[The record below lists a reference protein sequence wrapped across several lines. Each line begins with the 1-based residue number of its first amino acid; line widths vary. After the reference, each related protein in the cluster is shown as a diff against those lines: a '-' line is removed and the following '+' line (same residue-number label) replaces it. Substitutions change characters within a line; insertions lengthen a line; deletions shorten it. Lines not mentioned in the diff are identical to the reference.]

1 VWKARMAA
9 YKELATEIEK
19 WDPDTHAAKFEE
31 YAEIVPKMVAESNM
45 AAQEAGIATVLK
57 YLENAPNAVRTR
69 STTLPLL
76 IEKGVASTRAGTRTV
91 TREVLLM
98 YIEIDVAQPVVEE
111 LIAGFKHKQP
121 KVIAQCIAVL
131 REVLAAF
138 GVKTVGIKPVVKTF
152 SHIFG
157 HADKNVRAEAQQLV
171 IEVYRWI
178 QEAVM
183 PFLADLKPVQINDLK
198 TAFEALPV
206 DPPVA
211 TRLLRSQQ
219 ALLAQQE
226 ATASASNLDD
236 GMAIDSN
243 DNDLDGNDPAVEM
256 DPYDLADPV
265 DVLAKIPNDF
275 DVQLKSAKWKER
287 KAAMEALH
295 GVVSAM
301 RLANQSYEP
310 IMALLAK
317 HVHDTNIM
325 VATLAI
331 NCVEC
336 FARGLRSDF
345 RPHKPTIVAPLLEK
359 CKEKKA
365 NVVQALQ
372 RALDA
377 VFDAIGRDLAEIQA
391 DIEAFVSH
399 KNPQVKQEAVNW
411 MTRALKVIKVSPGK
425 KDLPEL
431 VSKIGLKALDDST
444 TDVRDAGANMLGHL
458 MKCVG
463 EDTLKLFLG
472 DVDKIKEAKI
482 REQFE
487 KAEVIA
493 KPARPRPAA
502 AKAKPLPSAVRAAQ
516 PPSARPA
523 PAKTPSTSND
533 DNLDA
538 LAALAPTAK
547 PMLPPK
553 LLRKK
558 PAPKT
563 AEGSG
568 PPVSVTKPLAAVPPR
583 TAAKTMAT
591 KRQVASK
598 PMAAAAPPP
607 AASKADLVVKYK
619 FTSEMVD
626 ELIGEVI
633 SGELMEQL
641 NSANWKHRLAGM
653 ETLLEELRA
662 KPADSLEAELVVR
675 QMLKKPGPKEANFKV
690 TDQVYQLIQYLAQ
703 EVPSFGPAAA
713 ALATP
718 LVVEKIGDLKLKKSA
733 GETLASMAE
742 KVTLGFVLTHAYEA
756 LGKQR
761 APKVVTEA
769 LQWIQS
775 AILDFGV
782 SGVAMRPLIDF
793 IKSVGITSS
802 NAMARG
808 KGIELMVTL
817 CRFLGPQ
824 LLTFVQDI
832 NAGTLQ
838 SLNDEY
844 DKVKD
849 QPAPVPT
856 RAPAV
861 SAVGLAR
868 GGGSGAAAGTG
879 TGAPDDALDELF
891 PRVDISPQINSKLM
905 GKLRSDSWKLRK
917 EGLEQVQEI
926 LATANN
932 RIKPNVGELW
942 GGLKGRLADANK
954 NLISMAA
961 ELVASIASAMGPPFE
976 KQGRLILGPLVQ
988 VLADKK
994 PHIRQ
999 AALNALTT
1007 IAQVYPSLDG
1017 MLPFCGQGLMTES
1030 PSLRKDLLEWLIGQL
1045 QHCPVDGSSGQPA
1058 LPDLTPLIAAVV
1070 GCLQDRTTEV
1080 RKPAHTVLG
1089 LVVQS
1094 VGYDAVRD
1102 KIMGAKSASRQA
1114 LLASLDSLQVSA
1126 PRGTNGRSAVVSS
1139 SSAASTAP
1147 ISGVKRTAA
1156 AAASPT
1162 KLTKAQLFGRKE
1174 NTAAAGSRSSGME
1187 PPTALR
1193 RANSLA
1199 APSGAAT
1206 AGSMAATGAGPNP
1219 RLSLRRRLGT
1229 GRPGVTGRPVSMLGA
1244 PAGGGLGA
1252 LASPSGTAAADRMT
1266 PSPTV
1271 GGASDSEDQPPF
1283 TNDDARAKGLRMR
1296 KDTGSS
1302 KWTLDTLRP
1311 ELVQLLAHQMEPHVS
1326 PKLFQQMFST
1336 DHHKDRAHL
1345 MALTALDD
1353 GLVNVKVLAPVFRM
1367 SVEEWQQRYLCHLDL
1382 LLKYLTIRFHDT
1394 TTTVWMK
1401 CLDLVDHLILLAT
1414 SHEYHWSE
1422 YEASIFLP
1430 SFIAKLGDPKE
1441 TIRARVTALWRRLWN
1456 VYPASRLFQ
1465 YLLDYGLKS
1474 KNARVRVDTLE
1485 ELGMMLQRNSLSVCH
1500 PQKFIPLVAT
1510 HISER
1515 DAHVRTGALNAL
1527 VQVYLQMGDA
1537 IFPLLGRLSEKDRT
1551 ILDERFKRTKLPAN
1565 LAGAASSQL
1574 PPPSPTP
1581 PSLTGPGAAA
1591 GHTLLRRSGLPA
1603 APGGASRLGTGA
1615 QTTASRLGQ
1624 LRARPTSMYVGSP
1637 GRDLPNPPVSAPA
1650 PAAAI
1655 RTAEGGLPPLKNHS
1669 RDSPSVDPSSPRRK
1683 REFSLDLDQLNL
1695 HRPPPMDLLAQQ
1707 RPVSMYAQPSL
1718 SSQALSRPE
1727 SRATDSPLSQDDQN
1741 YMLDVIYA
1749 QVTSHQPGDIAEAVS
1764 HLRPLCSPHRI
1775 HVLIPHANHFINA
1788 LTLQVR
1794 FLFDADSVEPA
1805 QMTLCEQVVVCL
1817 KFMFTTPELARTV
1830 ETDTLQSIIT
1840 EILKRLIDPKLTVRE
1855 EGQNLIRSMN
1865 VLVVRIL
1872 DYSNRNR
1879 VYDALLDIL
1888 GQACVDLPPMSSPVA
1903 EQEGQFAHLTL
1914 KCIWKLSKRVISDME
1929 AQLIQVDALLAT
1941 LNRFF
1946 VAWPEAQWRRR
1957 AEERIIHGD
1966 MPYRTVKS
1974 ILCDL
1979 VKCLHG
1985 SIVDHLGLVP
1995 EQEQS
2000 DFYDTIMTVLHSMDL
2015 PTGNISRP
2023 ASKITDS
2030 VPSRSL
2036 HDPAAVS
2043 LSSVSSSLGQLKSRL
2058 NQLPVP
2064 SHSAD
2069 HSQSPDMRAT
2079 DGPARPRPLSMYGL
2093 GAGSGHAPGTHPS
2106 ATTSPSA
2113 AEVQDNANAYRR
2125 NLRQWKEQLGY
2136 GHGGNNYPSNSVLGG
2151 TNNGHGPPSPSLASL
2166 SALRSASHAS
2176 PTLATS
2182 SDRTGTVS
2190 PQIPSPR
2197 SALAPASSA
2206 LAPPV
2211 TSTATAAGAS
2221 VSSTHYTSIQSLAMA
2236 SQSDLGSTA
2245 SRAADLS
2252 TTQTMQ
2258 HGQPLPPQQQQVPQL
2273 RPLSHLENHTVD
2285 DLKARLAKMK
2295 STIGSNSSRLH

>member
-1 VWKARMAA
+1 MASQDEEIAKLPLEARLTHKVWKARMAA
-9 YKELATEIEK
+9 YKELATEIAK
-19 WDPDTHAAKFEE
+19 WDPDAHAAKFEE
-31 YAEIVPKMVAESNM
+31 YADIVPKMVAESNM
-45 AAQEAGIATVLK
+45 AAQEAGIATALQ
-57 YLENAPNAVRTR
+57 YLENAPNAARTR
-69 STTLPLL
+69 SATVPLL
-76 IEKGVASTRAGTRTV
+76 IEKGIASTRAGTRTV
-91 TREVLLM
+91 AREVLLM
-98 YIEIDVAQPVVEE
+98 YIEIDVAEPVVEE

-121 KVIAQCIAVL
+121 KVTTQCIAVL
-131 REVLAAF
+131 REALAAF
-138 GVKTVGIKPVVKTF
+138 GVKTMGIKPVVKTF

-178 QEAVM
+178 REAVM
-183 PFLADLKPVQINDLK
+183 PFLADLKPVQVNDLK
-198 TAFEALPV
+198 AAFEALPA

-226 ATASASNLDD
+226 ATASANNLDD
-236 GMAIDSN
+236 RMAID
-243 DNDLDGNDPAVEM
+243 GNDGDDHGGSDSAVEM

-265 DVLAKIPNDF
+265 DVLAKIPTDF
-275 DVQLKSAKWKER
+275 ETQLKSPKWKER

-310 IMALLAK
+310 IMALVAK
-317 HVHDTNIM
+317 HIHDTNIM

-331 NCVEC
+331 NCAER
-336 FARGLRSDF
+336 FAHGLRSDF
-345 RPHKPTIVAPLLEK
+345 RPYKPTIVAPLLEK

-391 DIEAFVSH
+391 DVEAFVGH

-411 MTRALKVIKVSPGK
+411 MTRTLKVIKVSPGK
-425 KDLPEL
+425 KDLPDL
-431 VSKIGLKALDDST
+431 VNKIGLKALDDST

-482 REQFE
+482 CEQFE

-493 KPARPRPAA
+493 KPARPRPTA
-502 AKAKPLPSAVRAAQ
+502 AKSKPLPPSTRAAR
-516 PPSARPA
+516 PPPAKPA
-523 PAKTPSTSND
+523 PAID
-533 DNLDA
+533 DDLDA

-547 PMLPPK
+547 PMPPPK

-558 PAPKT
+558 LAPKV

-568 PPVSVTKPLAAVPPR
+568 PPVSAAKPSGAAPPRAVAKPMAAKRKVANKPLAAAPLPT
-583 TAAKTMAT
+583 TA
-591 KRQVASK
+591 K
-598 PMAAAAPPP
+598 P
-607 AASKADLVVKYK
+607 DLAVKFK

-633 SGELMEQL
+633 CDELMEQL

-653 ETLLEELRA
+653 EALREELRG
-662 KPADSLEAELVVR
+662 KPVESLEAELLVR

-690 TDQVYQLIQYLAQ
+690 TDQVYQLIQFLAQ
-703 EVPSFGPAAA
+703 EVPSFGPATA

-733 GETLASMAE
+733 GEALESMAE
-742 KVTLGFVLTHAYEA
+742 KVTLGFVLAHAYEA
-756 LGKQR
+756 LSKQR
-761 APKVVTEA
+761 APKVITEA

-775 AILDFGV
+775 AILEFGV

-824 LLTFVQDI
+824 ALAFVQDI

-844 DKVKD
+844 NKVKD

-856 RAPAV
+856 RAPVV
-861 SAVGLAR
+861 SAADPAR
-868 GGGSGAAAGTG
+868 GGAGGAATG
-879 TGAPDDALDELF
+879 TGASDDALDELF

-926 LATANN
+926 LTTANN

-954 NLISMAA
+954 NLISVAA

-976 KQGRLILGPLVQ
+976 KQGRLILGPLVL

-999 AALNALTT
+999 TALNALTT

-1017 MLPFCGQGLMTES
+1017 MLQFCGQGLMTES
-1030 PSLRKDLLEWLIGQL
+1030 PSLRKDLLEWLVGQL
-1045 QHCPVDGSSGQPA
+1045 QSRQMDASSSQTA
-1058 LPDLTPLIAAVV
+1058 APDLTPLVAGVV
-1070 GCLQDRTTEV
+1070 ECLQDRTTEV

-1114 LLASLDSLQVSA
+1114 LLATLDSLQVS
-1126 PRGTNGRSAVVSS
+1126 GLGNTNGRSTTVSS
-1139 SSAASTAP
+1139 SATSSTAQV
-1147 ISGVKRTAA
+1147 SGVKRSAA

-1174 NTAAAGSRSSGME
+1174 SPAATNAGAGSRSSSLE
-1187 PPTALR
+1187 PPSALR

-1199 APSGAAT
+1199 APSGAASVGPAAGPG
-1206 AGSMAATGAGPNP
+1206 AGSNP

-1244 PAGGGLGA
+1244 PAGSGLGS
-1252 LASPSGTAAADRMT
+1252 LAPPSGTTAAGRMT

-1311 ELVQLLAHQMEPHVS
+1311 ELVQQLAHQMEPHVN

-1345 MALTALDD
+1345 LALTALDD
-1353 GLVNVKVLAPVFRM
+1353 GLVNVDALAPVFRM

-1382 LLKYLTIRFHDT
+1382 VLKYLTIRFHDT
-1394 TTTVWMK
+1394 TTTIWMK
-1401 CLDLVDHLILLAT
+1401 CLDLVDHLISLAT

-1422 YEASIFLP
+1422 YEASVFLP

-1485 ELGMMLQRNSLSVCH
+1485 ELGTMLQRNSLSVCH
-1500 PQKFIPLVAT
+1500 PQKFIPLVAA

-1551 ILDERFKRTKLPAN
+1551 ILDERFKRTKLPAS
-1565 LAGAASSQL
+1565 LAGTASSQL

-1581 PSLTGPGAAA
+1581 SSLAGPGATAS
-1591 GHTLLRRSGLPA
+1591 HTLPRRSGLPT
-1603 APGGASRLGTGA
+1603 APGGVSRLGTGA

-1624 LRARPTSMYVGSP
+1624 LRARPTSMYVGVP
-1637 GRDLPNPPVSAPA
+1637 GRDSPNPPVSVPA
-1650 PAAAI
+1650 PAAAV
-1655 RTAEGGLPPLKNHS
+1655 RAQEGGMPPLKNHG
-1669 RDSPSVDPSSPRRK
+1669 RDSPSVDQSSPRRK

-1695 HRPPPMDLLAQQ
+1695 HRPPAMDPLIHQ
-1707 RPVSMYAQPSL
+1707 RPVSMYAQPGHF
-1718 SSQALSRPE
+1718 SQASSRPE
-1727 SRATDSPLSQDDQN
+1727 SRATDSPHSQDDQN

-1775 HVLIPHANHFINA
+1775 HVLIPLANHFINA

-1794 FLFDADSVEPA
+1794 FLFDAEGVEPA
-1805 QMTLCEQVVVCL
+1805 QMVLCEQVVMCL

-1830 ETDTLQSIIT
+1830 EKDTLQSIIT
-1840 EILKRLIDPKLTVRE
+1840 EILKRLIDPKLALRE

-1888 GQACVDLPPMSSPVA
+1888 GQACVDLPPVTSPVA

-1914 KCIWKLSKRVISDME
+1914 KCIWKLSKRAISDME
-1929 AQLIQVDALLAT
+1929 AQLIQVDVLLAT

-1946 VAWPEAQWRRR
+1946 VAWPEVQWRRR
-1957 AEERIIHGD
+1957 AEERIVHGD

-1979 VKCLHG
+1979 VKCLQG

-1995 EQEQS
+1995 EREQS

-2015 PTGNISRP
+2015 PIGNMARP
-2023 ASKITDS
+2023 ASKLVNS

-2036 HDPAAVS
+2036 PDPATVS

-2058 NQLPVP
+2058 NQLPGP
-2064 SHSAD
+2064 SNPAD
-2069 HSQSPDMRAT
+2069 HSRSPEMRCT
-2079 DGPARPRPLSMYGL
+2079 DGPTRPRPLSMYGL
-2093 GAGSGHAPGTHPS
+2093 GPGLGHSTGTHSS
-2106 ATTSPSA
+2106 AMASPNA
-2113 AEVQDNANAYRR
+2113 AGVTGFQDNTNAYRR

-2136 GHGGNNYPSNSVLGG
+2136 GNGGSNYNSSSALGG
-2151 TNNGHGPPSPSLASL
+2151 ANNGRGPPSPSLASL
-2166 SALRSASHAS
+2166 SALRSSPSCHAS
-2176 PTLATS
+2176 LTLATPS
-2182 SDRTGTVS
+2182 ERTGTVS

-2221 VSSTHYTSIQSLAMA
+2221 VTSTHYTSIQSLAMA
-2236 SQSDLGSTA
+2236 SQSEFGPTVSRTGELSA
-2245 SRAADLS
+2245 SQMMHHS
-2252 TTQTMQ
+2252 
-2258 HGQPLPPQQQQVPQL
+2258 QPPPPSLPQQQ
-2273 RPLSHLENHTVD
+2273 RATHLP
-2285 DLKARLAKMK
+2285 
-2295 STIGSNSSRLH
+2295 